1 MKFSHRARAWLAYIR
16 SFFKKNWQLCDYP
29 IHYMPQ
35 THTGPDTPERL
46 RVLPWRADILG
57 WYLAGTGNTREEVY
71 ADLESKFAT
80 ARENRTFMPRPG
92 RSVPIAFASAE
103 RISVYPDLRDH
114 FINEVLAHEWAIS
127 LRRILSLGLSRR
139 NGQHRVDPQDRR
151 SVRSRRFAHRLGQ
164 YCGNLE
170 EITNQIG
177 QFPEDPILKAIR
189 LDREA
194 RGCHVAGLPK
204 QPWNTTSE

>member
-1 MKFSHRARAWLAYIR
+1 
-16 SFFKKNWQLCDYP
+16 
-29 IHYMPQ
+29 MPQ
-35 THTGPDTPERL
+35 TYTGPDTPERL

-151 SVRSRRFAHRLGQ
+151 SIRSRRFAHQLGQ
-164 YCGNLE
+164 YCGNPRRDYQSNRTISRGSNLK
-170 EITNQIG
+170 G
-177 QFPEDPILKAIR
+177 DPSR
-189 LDREA
+189 S
-194 RGCHVAGLPK
+194 RG
-204 QPWNTTSE
+204 